1 MGASQSLIYNE
12 STPNYLS
19 ERITQQTKTVSTSED
34 GTPITRTIFDHK
46 NKVDK
51 LKLYFERLH
60 KKLETTMNLHLLF
73 DNYQVKNKAIIN
85 DLQKKLVNQ
94 DLELKNLSQDRDKI
108 RTFIENS
115 RSKIYTN
122 KSKKKKLLI
131 TNIILVV
138 VILIL
143 IFLILKKRGIL

>member
-1 MGASQSLIYNE
+1 MGASQSLVYAE
-12 STPNYLS
+12 STPYYLS
-19 ERITQQTKTVSTSED
+19 ERITQQTETVPAIRRGGTVDTSN
-34 GTPITRTIFDHK
+34 FDHK
-46 NKVDK
+46 KEVDK
-51 LKLYFERLH
+51 LKLYFLRLH

-94 DLELKNLSQDRDKI
+94 DLELKNLSQDKDKI